1 MTTTPVTSG
10 TSAYDI
16 ISKQAQNNSTN
27 KTPSTSTGKTSNDAL
42 ASLSGDYSNFLTLL
56 TTQLKNQDPLSP
68 MDATQFTQQLVQFSA
83 VEQQINGNKKL
94 DQLIGL
100 QSTANAYGAV
110 GFVGTSIA
118 ADSNDVPLQGGKSK
132 FDYTIDKAAGAA
144 TLKILDASGNIVML
158 KQVDATVGTHPVE
171 WDGTDYFGNQLKDGK
186 YTVSVSYKDQSTGK
200 DVDAD
205 ITSYGTVDQ
214 AVLADGEVFLKMGD
228 VSIPLADVI
237 RISKP
242 TAPADTSSDD
252 TNTGAD
258 EPDPTSSS

>member
-1 MTTTPVTSG
+1 MATTDAASG

-16 ISKQAQNNSTN
+16 LSRQAQNNATTTKSTA
-27 KTPSTSTGKTSNDAL
+27 KTGDDAL
-42 ASLSGDYSNFLTLL
+42 ASLSGDYTNFLTLL

-110 GFVGTSIA
+110 GFVGTTIA
-118 ADSNDVPLQGGKSK
+118 ADSNDIPLQDGKAK
-132 FDYTIDKAAGAA
+132 FDYTIEKGGGAA

-158 KQVDATVGTHPVE
+158 KGVDATVGTHPVE
-171 WDGTDYFGNQLKDGK
+171 WDGTDYFGNKLKDGK
-186 YTVSVSYKDQSTGK
+186 YTVSVSYKDTNTGK
-200 DVDAD
+200 DIDAT
-205 ITSYGTVDQ
+205 ITSYGKVDQ
-214 AVLADGEVFLKMGD
+214 AVIADGEVFLKMGD
-228 VSIPLADVI
+228 VTVPLADVI

-242 TAPADTSSDD
+242 TETDTGSGDTDDGSDE
-252 TNTGAD
+252 TD
-258 EPDPTSSS
+258 ESSST

>member
-1 MTTTPVTSG
+1 MTAVSSVLPAAASTTGAS
-10 TSAYDI
+10 
-16 ISKQAQNNSTN
+16 STAIN
-27 KTPSTSTGKTSNDAL
+27 HAEI
-42 ASLSGDYSNFLTLL
+42 ASNFTQFLQLL

-68 MDATQFTQQLVQFSA
+68 MDTTQFTQQLVQFSA

-118 ADSNDVPLQGGKSK
+118 ADSKDVPLQGSKSK
-132 FDYTIDKAAGAA
+132 FDYTIEKASGAA

-158 KQVDATVGTHPVE
+158 KQVDAAVGTHPVE
-171 WDGTDYFGNQLKDGK
+171 WDGTDYFGNKLKDGK
-186 YTVSVSYKDQSTGK
+186 YTVSVSYKDQNTGK

-214 AVLADGEVFLKMGD
+214 AVLTDGKVFLKMGD
-228 VSIPLADVI
+228 VSIPLEDVI

-242 TAPADTSSDD
+242 TVPTDTGSDD
-252 TNTGAD
+252 TDTGSD
-258 EPDPTSSS
+258 DTDPTGST